1 MKVEQL
7 SIFLENKIGRLA
19 EVSKILADANIN
31 IRALSIADTAD
42 FGVLRMLVDNV
53 EKAKNTLRDRGFTVG
68 ETEVLGV
75 EVPDE
80 PGGLYKILQNLEKE
94 DINVEYMYAFVHQ
107 SGDNA
112 VMIFRFDN
120 LDRAVEVL
128 TEKGFTVI
136 PGSRLYSM

>member
-7 SIFLENKIGRLA
+7 SIFLENTIGRLA
-19 EVSKILADANIN
+19 EVSRILAEAKIN

-42 FGVLRMLVDNV
+42 FGVLRMLVDDV
-53 EKAKNTLRDRGFTVG
+53 EKAKKILKDRDFTVG

-80 PGGLYKILQNLEKE
+80 PGGLNQILRLLEKE

-107 SGDNA
+107 SGNNA
-112 VMIFRFDN
+112 VMIFRFDA
-120 LDRAVEVL
+120 LDRAVDVL
-128 TEKGFTVI
+128 SDGGFTVI
-136 PGSRLYSM
+136 PGSKLYNM

>member
-19 EVSKILADANIN
+19 EVSKILAEGNIN

-42 FGVLRMLVDNV
+42 FGVLRMIVDNA
-53 EKAKNTLRDRGFTVG
+53 EKAKNILKIKGLTVG
-68 ETEVLGV
+68 ETEVVGV

-80 PGGLYKILQNLEKE
+80 PGGLYKILRNLEKE
-94 DINVEYMYAFVHQ
+94 NVNVEYMYAFVHQ
-107 SGDNA
+107 SKDNA

-120 LDRAVEVL
+120 LNKAIEILLD
-128 TEKGFTVI
+128 KGFTVI
-136 PGSRLYSM
+136 PGSKLYNM